1 MTKGNNKAL
10 TVRGNGGA
18 ISEAFT
24 EQCIGAVAQ
33 IVQDNPDKVKRF
45 KGALYSCIR
54 STPKLMDCTPDSLM
68 EAFLKCVE
76 LDLYPS
82 NLTGEAYLIPYGKE
96 VQFQLGYQG
105 MIEIARRAGTRN
117 ICSNVV
123 YANDEFD
130 YEYGTNQQMKHT
142 PNVFGD
148 RGEAI
153 GVYAIA
159 KLKNGED
166 VFKIMSKADVFEFRE
181 KSQGYKRDVKNR
193 TKYSPWQPEN
203 DPMLNMWMKTS
214 VRQLFKMLPK
224 TPEITA
230 AIEADTSGDIDM
242 KVINPDKDP
251 DVMGQNDIA
260 AWYKDMV
267 NSKGYTT
274 DFVTKGMIE
283 ILERTEL
290 TGMTKDE
297 SVKIEKWLLKNSTE
311 DANVTQTATDQ
322 EQEGNSY
329 GE

>member
-1 MTKGNNKAL
+1 
-10 TVRGNGGA
+10 
-18 ISEAFT
+18 
-24 EQCIGAVAQ
+24 
-33 IVQDNPDKVKRF
+33 
-45 KGALYSCIR
+45 
-54 STPKLMDCTPDSLM
+54 M
-68 EAFLKCVE
+68 ESFLKCVE

-96 VQFQLGYQG
+96 AQFQLGYQG

-130 YEYGTNQQMKHT
+130 YEYGTNQYMKHT

-166 VFKIMSKADVFEFRE
+166 VFKIMSKADVFAFRE

-224 TPEITA
+224 TPEINA
-230 AIEADTSGDIDM
+230 AIAADTSGDIDM
-242 KVINPDKDP
+242 KVINPDND
-251 DVMGQNDIA
+251 DNVMDQTDIT

-267 NSKGYTT
+267 NVKGYTT
-274 DFVTKGMIE
+274 EFVTEGMVA

-290 TGMTKDE
+290 TGMTKDQAE
-297 SVKIEKWLLKNSTE
+297 KIEKWLCDKSTE
-311 DANVTQTATDQ
+311 EADVEQTAAEQ
-322 EQEGNSY
+322 EQAGLNY
-329 GE
+329 GD